1 MGVFLFS
8 VCDCFLQASES
19 GRRLREGRKEGR
31 KFQTLYT
38 AWMKKEGDKGVDEVR
53 KRRKKAF

>member
-31 KFQTLYT
+31 EEVPDFVH
-38 AWMKKEGDKGVDEVR
+38 GVDEEGG
-53 KRRKKAF
+53 